1 SIAGHVVDENGQVR
15 ADVSVIAS
23 RADMGGIPSCNA
35 TWLDLPVAL
44 TDVDGRFTVSD
55 LPSGTYSLCARG
67 KSVPDVT
74 VNDVSAGQRDVV
86 IRVPTAAA
94 IEGTLENFQQSPDV
108 LVVRAD
114 QAWPPPTQLA
124 TVSGSRFEVRGL
136 LPGRYTVSALAAAG
150 EDSTTVDL

>member
-1 SIAGHVVDENGQVR
+1 LSEQSPLTIPSARGELQLVPVKDGNTHVVAIKIAIRMDRLSIAGRVVDENGQAR
-15 ADVSVIAS
+15 PDVSVIAS

-108 LVVRAD
+108 LVV
-114 QAWPPPTQLA
+114 
-124 TVSGSRFEVRGL
+124 
-136 LPGRYTVSALAAAG
+136 
-150 EDSTTVDL
+150 